1 MAEVKKLTTFEA
13 ACVIAG
19 SGIGGG
25 IMAVPYLASRTG
37 LLSLSLTAL
46 VAFAAALLLHL
57 MILEAALKAPGMQI
71 LTILDRFLFKG
82 RKPLIYIFFALIAL
96 GTVSNLSAYLSG
108 SAAVMEGWG
117 MNGAIA
123 IGAFYAI
130 CAAIVL
136 FGIKSMGIGEKA
148 GVIGMLG
155 IAAYMAIVSTA
166 RPAVPAKASFDPSGW
181 LALYSMMMFCL
192 GAYFA
197 IPQVVKGL
205 GADGRRSA
213 IAVFWG
219 LLANIAITMVISLS
233 MTRVSDPVTK
243 VAIVGWS
250 ESIGG
255 ASGAIGSVFVWL
267 ALATSF
273 WSQSYALKDIVMEQF
288 AVKRHTVAWLM
299 ATAPSVV
306 MLAAG
311 AGFIEMLKL
320 AGGATALILL
330 FTLLPAFAN
339 SRKQPGEWSM
349 GAWGG
354 RLALMMVLIAY
365 LAMAAGS
372 LIPVD

>member
-1 MAEVKKLTTFEA
+1 MAEGKKLTTFEA

-37 LLSLSLTAL
+37 LLPLLLTAL
-46 VAFAAALLLHL
+46 VAFAAALMLHL
-57 MILEAALKAPGMQI
+57 MILEASLKAPGSQL
-71 LTILDRFLFKG
+71 LTILDKFLFKG
-82 RKPLIYIFFALIAL
+82 RKPLIYLFFALIAV
-96 GTVSNLSAYLSG
+96 GTVSNLSAYLAG

-123 IGAFYAI
+123 VGVFYVI

-148 GVIGMLG
+148 GVVGMLG
-155 IAAYMAIVSTA
+155 IAAYMAAVSA
-166 RPAVPAKASFDPSGW
+166 GRPAVPARPSADLSGW

-205 GADGRRSA
+205 EADGRRSA
-213 IAVFWG
+213 AAVFWG
-219 LLANIAITMVISLS
+219 VLMNISVTLAVSVS

-255 ASGAIGSVFVWL
+255 ASGVLGSLFVWL

-288 AVKRHTVAWLM
+288 AVKKHTLAWIL
-299 ATAPSVV
+299 ATAPSIAL
-306 MLAAG
+306 LAAG

-339 SRKQPGEWSM
+339 SRKQPGTWSM

-354 RLALMMVLIAY
+354 RLALILVLIAY
-365 LAMAAGS
+365 IAMAAGS